1 MRFRRLRRATLI
13 VLALAASAL
22 ALQLVY
28 VDSLHDYLIS
38 VGVSSRQETVGNGL
52 RAFTSG
58 NPGQMPATLLSIA
71 KERGSALATEFSR
84 AWGEGAGGHPAP
96 RIASVVFG
104 ILAVFGF
111 ISIGRREFLYCDA
124 FAACYAAALL
134 ILPP

>member
-1 MRFRRLRRATLI
+1 ML
-13 VLALAASAL
+13 
-22 ALQLVY
+22 
-28 VDSLHDYLIS
+28 
-38 VGVSSRQETVGNGL
+38 
-52 RAFTSG
+52 
-58 NPGQMPATLLSIA
+58 ATLLSIA

-134 ILPP
+134 ILPPRMASARMEMPLMPLFYLYVAMAVGRRFPRFRALRPIGVGIGCRARRRVLRGVVSTCRF